1 MIAWIGIVAALSF
14 FVLWGGGILNE
25 LGRPKSGDSTGED
38 AQPPVESR
46 ALLVPEE
53 ARLQVF
59 EDFIRSLPEDDG
71 ESPPAAAA

>member
-14 FVLWGGGILNE
+14 FVLWGGGILHE
-25 LGRPKSGDSTGED
+25 LGRPKTDDPTGEV
-38 AQPPVESR
+38 AQPPLESR

-53 ARLQVF
+53 VRLQVF

-71 ESPPAAAA
+71 EAPPATAL